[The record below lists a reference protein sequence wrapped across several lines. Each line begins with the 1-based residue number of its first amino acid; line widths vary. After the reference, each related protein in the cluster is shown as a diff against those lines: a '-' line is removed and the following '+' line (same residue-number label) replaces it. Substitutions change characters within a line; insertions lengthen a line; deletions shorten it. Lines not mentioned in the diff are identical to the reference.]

1 MEAILRNR
9 FTAFLLFV
17 TFTLSACGYALV
29 GRGTSLPSGVRS
41 VSIPQFKDKTGE
53 PNIDTIVTRAVKDEF
68 IRDGRLK
75 VKTGSSADSILEGE
89 IKSYTL
95 RPVAYDTNN
104 NVTEYVITLGLLIT
118 HKSQGGYGKV
128 LKRENVLTKWRY
140 EVDPSITI
148 AESLRV
154 LAIEEAALR
163 AAESIVP
170 LIVESF

>member
-1 MEAILRNR
+1 METILQNR
-9 FTAFLLFV
+9 FTAFFLFV
-17 TFTLSACGYALV
+17 TFTVSACGYALV

-68 IRDGRLK
+68 IKDGRLK
-75 VKTGSSADSILEGE
+75 VKTGSSADSVLEGE
-89 IKSYTL
+89 INSYSL
-95 RPVAYDTNN
+95 RPVAYDSNN
-104 NVTEYVITLGLLIT
+104 NVTEYVITLGLLII
-118 HKSQGGYGKV
+118 HKSKGAGKI
-128 LKRENVLTKWRY
+128 LKRQNVLTKWRY

-154 LAIEEAALR
+154 SAIEEAAVR